1 MTVYAR
7 NDLASTTISEAH
19 GGCGNVHTRPAPGGN
34 PVAVWSL
41 TCAQCEDHLRHN
53 ADQWST
59 TAAEIPETHD
69 ETKGR
74 ENFEKRGAKDRDNL
88 MMILMAKAAGVEI
101 PESMARMISGVP
113 GHVPAELECPQGH
126 GQPAGRKFCAECGSP
141 MRGTAAAAALESPH
155 KPDQAPAGGKPR
167 RLRDARLDE
176 LQALARSRTLDASG
190 TRADLI
196 SRLSAAGVT
205 SNDLA
210 AVSVAA

>member
-41 TCAQCEDHLRHN
+41 TCAQCEDHLRHS

-74 ENFEKRGAKDRDNL
+74 ENFRGSGRPARSGPS
-88 MMILMAKAAGVEI
+88 ACAGT
-101 PESMARMISGVP
+101 PTLR
-113 GHVPAELECPQGH
+113 
-126 GQPAGRKFCAECGSP
+126 
-141 MRGTAAAAALESPH
+141 ESPIATGMRH
-155 KPDQAPAGGKPR
+155 
-167 RLRDARLDE
+167 
-176 LQALARSRTLDASG
+176 G
-190 TRADLI
+190 TG
-196 SRLSAAGVT
+196 SYSTTRLSA
-205 SNDLA
+205 LRR
-210 AVSVAA
+210 